1 MSSPGTNRATDSGAM
16 RFNLVIQRL
25 PNAPADILAL
35 VALAAI
41 SLIAALTFRDYGLGW
56 DDYAHSHYGE
66 LLYAYYASGFTDTR
80 AFAFSN
86 LFYYGGGFDL
96 AASILDR
103 LIPADLFESRRLM
116 GAIVGILGLIVVWRT
131 ARRLGGPVAG
141 LAALVLLAVTPLYYG
156 HMFINA
162 KDAPFAVAMAFLL
175 YAFVRAFDEYPRP
188 KPLTLVLFGAALGLL
203 IGTRVIGGIAVLFA
217 ATGLLV
223 YVLAEMRERGA
234 YSAFQ
239 RAATFVGVLAL
250 SLPLAYA
257 IMAIV
262 WPWAVQAPLNP
273 FRAIAYYSNFWERP
287 WRELYD
293 GMRIMIPEMPRTYLP
308 KLCLLKIPEIFG
320 GLAIAGTAGALVAII
335 RGKGTPA
342 MRASLALLVA
352 AAVLPIIITVLTRPV
367 LYNGIRHF
375 LFVMPPLAILGGI
388 AAGWL
393 FDRLS
398 QYRLPA
404 AVAATSAF
412 AILIGITIVDLV
424 RIHPYQY
431 ALFNQ
436 VAGGIRGASDRY
448 MLDYWALG
456 FKEASETLLVKIEEQ
471 KLKKPAN
478 RKWRVAVCGPA
489 AVVGLELGDD
499 FVATNDAK
507 GADFA
512 VSLGTFYCAELFAPI
527 INEVRRDNVV
537 FARVYDIRRLDFTTT
552 YIPAPPEDVRPETHA
567 NTAIH
572 TFWQ

>member
-1 MSSPGTNRATDSGAM
+1 M
-16 RFNLVIQRL
+16 RSNLMIQRL
-25 PNAPADILAL
+25 SFAPADILAL
-35 VALAAI
+35 AVLTAI
-41 SLIAALTFRDYGLGW
+41 SVIAGLTFANYGLGW

-66 LLYAYYASGFTDTR
+66 LLYAYYASGFTDVR

-103 LIPADLFESRRLM
+103 WIPADLFESRRLM
-116 GAIVGILGLIVVWRT
+116 GAIVGIVGLFIVWRT

-141 LAALVLLAVTPLYYG
+141 VAALILLAVTPIYYG

-188 KPLTLVLFGAALGLL
+188 KPATIALFGLALGLL
-203 IGTRVIGGIAVLFA
+203 IGTRVIGGIAILFA
-217 ATGLLV
+217 AAGLLV
-223 YVLAEMRERGA
+223 YALAEMRERGIYPA
-234 YSAFQ
+234 AQ
-239 RAATFVGVLAL
+239 RAATFVGMLAL

-257 IMAIV
+257 VMAIV
-262 WPWAVQAPLNP
+262 WPWAVQSPLNP
-273 FRAIAYYSNFWERP
+273 IKAVQYYSNFWEKP
-287 WRELYD
+287 WKELYD
-293 GMRIMIPEMPRTYLP
+293 GVRVMIPEMPRTYLP
-308 KLCLLKIPEIFG
+308 KLCLLKIPEICG
-320 GLAIAGTAGALVAII
+320 GLAIAGIAGALVAII
-335 RGKGTPA
+335 RGKGSPA

-352 AAVLPIIITVLTRPV
+352 AAVLPILITVITRPV

-375 LFVMPPLAILGGI
+375 LFVVPPAAILGGI
-388 AAGWL
+388 AAAWI
-393 FDRLS
+393 FDKLME
-398 QYRLPA
+398 YRKVA
-404 AVAATSAF
+404 AVAGAGAF
-412 AILIGITIVDLV
+412 AALIAITIVDLV

-431 ALFNQ
+431 ALFNH

-456 FKEASETLLVKIEEQ
+456 FKEASETLLVKIDEQ
-471 KLKKPAN
+471 KLKKPLN

-489 AVVGLELGDD
+489 AVVGLELGDN
-499 FVATNDAK
+499 FEATNDAK

-527 INEVRRDNVV
+527 LNEVRRDGVV
-537 FARVYDIRRLDFTTT
+537 FARVYDIRRFNFTTT
-552 YIPAPPEDVRPETHA
+552 YISTPQEDNRPATQA

>member
-1 MSSPGTNRATDSGAM
+1 M
-16 RFNLVIQRL
+16 RFHAMTQRL
-25 PNAPADILAL
+25 AYAPADMLAL
-35 VALAAI
+35 AVLAAI
-41 SLIAALTFRDYGLGW
+41 SVIAAFTFKDYGLGW

-66 LLYAYYASGFTDTR
+66 LLFAYYASGFTDTR
-80 AFAFSN
+80 AFTFSN

-103 LIPADLFESRRLM
+103 FTTTDLFESRRLM
-116 GAIVGILGLIVVWRT
+116 GAIVGILGLFVVWRT

-141 LAALVLLAVTPLYYG
+141 VAALVLLAVTPLYYG

-162 KDAPFAVAMAFLL
+162 KDAPFAVAMVFLL

-188 KPLTLVLFGAALGLL
+188 KPLTIALFGTALGLL

-217 ATGLLV
+217 AAALLV
-223 YVLAEMRERGA
+223 YVIAEMRERGVYPA
-234 YSAFQ
+234 L
-239 RAATFVGVLAL
+239 RRGATFVGMLAL

-257 IMAIV
+257 IMAVV

-273 FRAIAYYSNFWERP
+273 FRAIAYYSNFWEQP

-293 GMRIMIPEMPRTYLP
+293 GMRVKIPEMPRSYLP
-308 KLCLLKIPEIFG
+308 KLCLLKIPEIFD

-342 MRASLALLVA
+342 MRASLALIVA
-352 AAVLPIIITVLTRPV
+352 AAILPILITVLTRPV

-375 LFVMPPLAILGGI
+375 LFVVPPLAILGGI
-388 AAGWL
+388 AAGWI
-393 FDRLS
+393 FERLMR
-398 QYRLPA
+398 YRRAA
-404 AVAATSAF
+404 AVAGVGAF
-412 AILIGITIVDLV
+412 AALIAITVVDLV

-431 ALFNQ
+431 ALFNH

-456 FKEASETLLVKIEEQ
+456 FKEASETLLVKIEEM

-527 INEVRRDNVV
+527 INEVRRDSVV
-537 FARVYDIRRLDFTTT
+537 FARVYDLRRLEFTTT
-552 YIPAPPEDVRPETHA
+552 YIPVPAEDVRPETHA

>member
-1 MSSPGTNRATDSGAM
+1 MT
-16 RFNLVIQRL
+16 QRL
-25 PNAPADILAL
+25 PNAPADLLAL
-35 VALAAI
+35 IVLATVTLAAT
-41 SLIAALTFRDYGLGW
+41 LTFRDYGLGW

-66 LLYAYYASGFTDTR
+66 LLYAYYTSGFQDTR

-103 LIPADLFESRRLM
+103 VIPADLFESRRLM

-131 ARRLGGPVAG
+131 ARRIGGPIAG

-162 KDAPFAVAMAFLL
+162 KDAPFAVAMVFLL

-188 KPLTLVLFGAALGLL
+188 KLLTIVLFGTALGLL

-223 YVLAEMRERGA
+223 YVLAELRERGA
-234 YSAFQ
+234 KLAVR
-239 RAATFVGVLAL
+239 RAATFVGMLAL

-257 IMAIV
+257 VMAII

-273 FRAIAYYSNFWERP
+273 FRAIAYYSNFWEKP
-287 WRELYD
+287 WRELFD
-293 GMRIMIPEMPRTYLP
+293 GMRIMIPEMPRAYLP

-320 GLAIAGTAGALVAII
+320 GLAIAGTAGAIVSII

-342 MRASLALLVA
+342 LRASLALLVA
-352 AAVLPIIITVLTRPV
+352 AAILPIIITVLTRPV

-375 LFVMPPLAILGGI
+375 LFVVPPLAILGGI
-388 AAGWL
+388 AAAWI
-393 FDRLS
+393 FEKLS
-398 QYRLPA
+398 QYRTVA
-404 AVAATSAF
+404 AVGATSAF

-431 ALFNQ
+431 ALFNH

-456 FKEASETLLVKIEEQ
+456 FKEASETLLVKLDEM

-489 AVVGLELGDD
+489 AVVGLELGED

-507 GADFA
+507 DADFA

-527 INEVRRDNVV
+527 INEVRRDSVV
-537 FARVYDIRRLDFTTT
+537 FARVYDIRRLNFTTT
-552 YIPAPPEDVRPETHA
+552 YIPAPPEEKPATQA